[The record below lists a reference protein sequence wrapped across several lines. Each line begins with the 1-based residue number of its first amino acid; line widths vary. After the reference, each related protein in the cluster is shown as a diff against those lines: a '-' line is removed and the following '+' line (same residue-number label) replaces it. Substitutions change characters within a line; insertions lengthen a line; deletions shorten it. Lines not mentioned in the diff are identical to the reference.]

1 MNFEYN
7 LIPYNEEKRARA
19 DEIIG
24 KTLYRDP
31 SVFINMYNAGVLNKQ
46 FDETKELVELIK
58 NTYNNVTVA
67 GSTIS
72 IRSAEELMTE
82 NLSTLFD
89 SWRALSKLR
98 REINDS
104 ISANKIDR
112 NTVLYV
118 DNLGYVKVVDTE
130 NKKLNNIGF
139 SKMLEKGVNQ
149 LLRNS
154 SVNNGVGKEHHD
166 YNDDYNEYNEYNDGE
181 QSESYDNGNE
191 FVLDLNSAHEDTS
204 VVSEVVEDSNKKNNK
219 NKKNSK
225 NKKVD
230 TDFEEYAEIQDRTF
244 IPEDVLN
251 LDDSFIKDVYE
262 IIPDEVL
269 NN

>member
-1 MNFEYN
+1 MNSEYN
-7 LIPYNEEKRARA
+7 LIPYDEEQRAKTV
-19 DEIIG
+19 EIIG
-24 KTLYRDP
+24 STLYREP

-46 FDETKELVELIK
+46 FDETKNLVELIK
-58 NTYNNVTVA
+58 NTYSNVTVA

-72 IRSAEELMTE
+72 IKTAEELMTE
-82 NLSTLFD
+82 KLSVLFD

-98 REINDS
+98 RELDDS
-104 ISANKIDR
+104 INANKIDR

-118 DNLGYVKVVDTE
+118 DNLGYVKIVDTE
-130 NKKLNNIGF
+130 NKKLNNSGL
-139 SKMLEKGVNQ
+139 SKMLEKGVHQ

-166 YNDDYNEYNEYNDGE
+166 YNDEYNEYNEHNEYNNGE
-181 QSESYDNGNE
+181 QSESYNADNE
-191 FVLDLNSAHEDTS
+191 FVLDLNSENT
-204 VVSEVVEDSNKKNNK
+204 VVEEVVEEPKKKNNK
-219 NKKNSK
+219 NKKE
-225 NKKVD
+225 KKVD
-230 TDFEEYAEIQDRTF
+230 TDFEDYSEIQDRTF

>member
-7 LIPYNEEKRARA
+7 LIPYNEEKRAKA
-19 DEIIG
+19 DEVIG

-46 FDETKELVELIK
+46 FDETKNLVELIK
-58 NTYNNVTVA
+58 NTYSNVTITGA
-67 GSTIS
+67 TIS

-104 ISANKIDR
+104 INANKIDR

-118 DNLGYVKVVDTE
+118 DNLGYVKAVDTE
-130 NKKLNNIGF
+130 NKKLNNLGF
-139 SKMLEKGVNQ
+139 SKMLEKGVQQ

-154 SVNNGVGKEHHD
+154 SVNNGVGKEHPD
-166 YNDDYNEYNEYNDGE
+166 YNDEYNEYDNGE
-181 QSESYDNGNE
+181 HLGSYDDNNE

-219 NKKNSK
+219 NKNKK
-225 NKKVD
+225 DKKVD

-251 LDDSFIKDVYE
+251 LDDSFIHDVYE
-262 IIPDEVL
+262 IIPEEVL